1 MHGSRRTNGGPGD
14 DRPSN
19 ERPDGSPSTG
29 SGHAGLRLFGFR
41 FVVSFTALFILTL
54 PFPYTAIPN
63 PGELLR
69 PLTEGIIRWA
79 ATHILSIAPPF
90 TAAIVSDATGM
101 YVHALVVLALALVG
115 SIVWSVAD
123 RSRAVVP
130 PALRYWFHA
139 ALSYYLALQ
148 LLGYGLNKI
157 FKHQFYLPE
166 PNTLFTTVG
175 QLSRDILYW
184 SAMGSSYGYTV
195 FAGALEVL
203 PAALLLFRRTRS
215 IGAIIASAVMLNVV
229 AVNIGFD
236 ISVKLYSTFL
246 LVLCIIVAAPGVA
259 KLYEL
264 LVRHRRV
271 DGGEWAPTFRSP
283 RSTAAYAVAKA
294 LVIGCIVWE
303 SMIGYVTADN
313 FNDDTAP
320 RPFLHGA
327 YAVDTFIR
335 NGDTVA
341 PLLTASDR
349 LKRVFVHRRGYFI
362 TQTTNDEIRDYRLA
376 YDRTNGV
383 LHLRAAD
390 SSTAA
395 LAYEFDEPTG
405 RLLLR
410 GRIGGDSIEVRARR
424 IPLEGLPL
432 FGPPLHWTIDE
443 VR

>member
-1 MHGSRRTNGGPGD
+1 MT
-14 DRPSN
+14 RPHV
-19 ERPDGSPSTG
+19 PSSKG
-29 SGHAGLRLFGFR
+29 SGHARLRLLGFR
-41 FVVSFTALFILTL
+41 FTVCFTSLFILTL
-54 PFPYTAIPN
+54 PFPYTAVPN

-69 PLTEGIIRWA
+69 PLTEGIVRWVA
-79 ATHILSIAPPF
+79 AHVLSITPPF
-90 TAAIVSDATGM
+90 TAAIVSDAVGM
-101 YVHALVVLALALVG
+101 YVHALVVLTLALVG
-115 SIVWSVAD
+115 AGAWSAAD
-123 RSRAVVP
+123 RPRRTVP

-184 SAMGSSYGYTV
+184 SAMGSSYTYTL

-246 LVLCIIVAAPGVA
+246 LALCVIVAAPGFT
-259 KLYEL
+259 KLYDL

-271 DGGEWAPTFRSP
+271 DGVEWRPTFRSP
-283 RSTAAYAVAKA
+283 RSTLAYAVTKA
-294 LVIGCIVWE
+294 LVIGCIAWE
-303 SMIGYVTADN
+303 SMIGYVAADN
-313 FNDDTAP
+313 FNDDAAP

-335 NGDTVA
+335 DGDTIA
-341 PLLTASDR
+341 PLLTASNR

-362 TQTTNDEIRDYRLA
+362 TQTMNDEIRDYRLA
-376 YDRTNGV
+376 CDRANNV

-390 SSTAA
+390 SSTAT
-395 LAYEFDEPTG
+395 LTYEFDEPTG
-405 RLLLR
+405 RLRLR
-410 GRIGGDSIEVRARR
+410 GRIGGDSIDLRARR

-432 FGPPLHWTIDE
+432 FGPPLHWTIDGY
-443 VR
+443 R